1 MTPNFEV
8 MSNAELRAYARQH
21 REDVT
26 ALRVLF
32 SRSAPDAPTYNFP
45 NTEEGF
51 AQTQAVILQKIAEL
65 DSAHRSMDG
74 SVGN

>member
-8 MSNAELRAYARQH
+8 MSNAELKAYARQH

-32 SRSAPDAPTYNFP
+32 SRSAPDAPSYNFP
-45 NTEEGF
+45 GIEEGF
-51 AQTQAVILQKIAEL
+51 AQTRAVILEKISEL
-65 DSAHRSMDG
+65 ESERDSVDA
-74 SVGN
+74 